1 MWIYLNDRFVQDHE
15 AVISVFDHG
24 FLYGDGVFETMRS
37 YGPRLFM
44 RDRHLSRLFQSADAI
59 GLRVPIPPARWA
71 DILQE
76 SLVRNEV
83 GTDQQD
89 AYVRITV
96 SRGVGDI
103 GLNPALCLSPTVV
116 VMTKPLVPPA
126 SHLYDQGVA
135 VMVASTT
142 RNLPSA
148 LPPRIKTTNFLNNIL
163 AKQEAIAGNAFD
175 SLLLNWEGHLTEG
188 TISNLFFIRNR
199 RLSTP
204 ALDCGLL
211 DGITR
216 QVVIQLAQELRLPIE
231 EGHFTVDQ
239 LYQADECFLTNTSME
254 IMPVVAID
262 SKRVGNGAPG
272 PVTRKLHARFIESRD
287 RFSKPAPSR

>member
-15 AVISVFDHG
+15 AVLSVFDHG

-37 YGPRLFM
+37 YGPRFFM
-44 RDRHLSRLFQSADAI
+44 RDRHLARLFQSADAI
-59 GLRVPIPPARWA
+59 GLRVPIPLAQWA

-76 SLVRNEV
+76 ALVRNEL
-83 GTDQQD
+83 GTDQRD

-103 GLNPALCLSPTVV
+103 GLDPALCSSPTVV
-116 VMTKPLVPPA
+116 VMAKRLVPPA
-126 SHLYDQGVA
+126 SHFYDQGVA
-135 VMVASTT
+135 VLVASTK

-148 LPPRIKTTNFLNNIL
+148 LPPSIKTTNFLNNIL
-163 AKQEAIAGNAFD
+163 AKHEAIAGNAFD
-175 SLLLNWEGHLTEG
+175 SLLLNWQGHLTEG
-188 TISNLFFIRNR
+188 TISNLFFIQKS
-199 RLSTP
+199 RLRTP

-216 QVVIQLAQELRLPIE
+216 QIVIQMAQELRLPIE

-262 SKRVGNGAPG
+262 NKRVGNGTPG
-272 PVTRKLHARFIESRD
+272 PLTRKLHARFIESRGQL
-287 RFSKPAPSR
+287 SEPPALR

>member
-1 MWIYLNDRFVQDHE
+1 MWIYLNDRFVQDRE
-15 AVISVFDHG
+15 AVVSVFDHG
-24 FLYGDGVFETMRS
+24 FLYGDGIFETMRS

-44 RDRHLSRLFQSADAI
+44 RDHHLTRLFQSADAI
-59 GLRVPIPPARWA
+59 GLSVPIPLTQWPE
-71 DILQE
+71 ILRE
-76 SLVRNEV
+76 AMVRNEV
-83 GTDQQD
+83 GTDQRD

-103 GLNPALCLSPTVV
+103 GLDPALCPSPTVV
-116 VMTKPLVPPA
+116 VMTKRLVPPA
-126 SHLYDQGVA
+126 AQLYDQGVA
-135 VMVASTT
+135 VMVASTK

-163 AKQEAIAGNAFD
+163 AKREAIAGNTFD

-188 TISNLFFIRNR
+188 TISNLFFVRKS
-199 RLSTP
+199 RLQTP

-211 DGITR
+211 NGITR
-216 QVVIQLAQELRLPIE
+216 QIVIQLAKELHLSIE

-254 IMPVVAID
+254 IMPVVVVDHTRI
-262 SKRVGNGAPG
+262 GNGAPG
-272 PVTRKLHARFIESRD
+272 PLTRRLHAWFVESRN
-287 RFSKPAPSR
+287 RLSAQPAAG

>member
-15 AVISVFDHG
+15 AVLSVFDHG

-44 RDRHLSRLFQSADAI
+44 RDRHLARLFQSADAI
-59 GLRVPIPPARWA
+59 GLRVPIPLAQWA

-76 SLVRNEV
+76 ALVRNEV
-83 GTDQQD
+83 GTDQRD

-103 GLNPALCLSPTVV
+103 GLDPALCASPTVV
-116 VMTKPLVPPA
+116 VMAKRLVPPA
-126 SHLYDQGVA
+126 SHFYDQGVA
-135 VMVASTT
+135 VLVASTK

-163 AKQEAIAGNAFD
+163 AKHEAIAGNAFD
-175 SLLLNWEGHLTEG
+175 SLLLNWQGHLTEG
-188 TISNLFFIRNR
+188 TISNLFFIQKSQLR
-199 RLSTP
+199 TP

-216 QVVIQLAQELRLPIE
+216 QIVIQLAQELRLPIE

-262 SKRVGNGAPG
+262 NKRVGNGTPG
-272 PVTRKLHARFIESRD
+272 PLTRNLHARFIESRS
-287 RFSKPAPSR
+287 RLSEPPALR